1 MLQQEQRKLQDDDMR
16 KVHERTKRLANRK
29 KMEIIDREVKAQQT
43 VDEVKK
49 REQRLVDFRY
59 RNRVMFM
66 QQSDKYAKSLDSWA
80 AKGFNNNMLPD
91 EQKQMMIALDRQ
103 MGSQKQKQE

>member
-1 MLQQEQRKLQDDDMR
+1 M
-16 KVHERTKRLANRK
+16 ANRK

-66 QQSDKYAKSLDSWA
+66 
-80 AKGFNNNMLPD
+80 
-91 EQKQMMIALDRQ
+91 
-103 MGSQKQKQE
+103 